1 MKSIREALIVLFK
14 NMNDNYLGWH
24 VQLEESIEKTIQVID
39 SIIMQG
45 YFSVIKSTM
54 EYLSNSL
61 YIYIFIVY
69 LYINYALC

>member
-14 NMNDNYLGWH
+14 NMNDNYLEWH

-69 LYINYALC
+69 LYMNYAC

>member
-14 NMNDNYLGWH
+14 NVNGNYLGWH

-45 YFSVIKSTM
+45 YFSVIKSTN
-54 EYLSNSL
+54 EIS
-61 YIYIFIVY
+61 F
-69 LYINYALC
+69 